1 MIMAE
6 FGEGTSMLSH
16 VLKSKVIAVAL
27 LAVVTISV
35 SAIQSQATP
44 PPQVGSGPRFKL
56 NNDWP
61 KALPNN
67 WQIGPLTGIY
77 GDSHGLIWTVNQ
89 SNHLGDYDLA
99 QDYATGDCC
108 VMAPQV
114 IAFDMKGNVVKSWS
128 VSVPPPAPARDPN
141 APLGQFQAP
150 VMAGAKT
157 YPTKCDGFKCLMNV
171 HSIYV
176 DSKDNVWIVGNGRGD
191 SHILKFDYNG
201 KFLLQIGGD
210 TTKGCCGNQD
220 GNNLGAGSQG
230 GGTGIA
236 YWPATNEVFVTD
248 GYVNR
253 RVVVYDADTG
263 KFKRMWGAYGKP
275 PVASTLDAKGN
286 MVSPEPKRVF
296 DGPGA
301 ESWSTVHGVSI
312 TPDGVVWIAD
322 RVGNRLQQFKIDGTF
337 IREAFV
343 SRKSTNGTGT
353 VYGFSFSKDPD
364 MKYVYVADGGNKKVH
379 ILDRQTLQEV
389 GSFGG
394 CAGQMAGCF
403 NHVHVSATD
412 IAGNVY
418 TGEAAAGARIQR
430 WDIQK

>member
-1 MIMAE
+1 MLGTILKNKAIAMAL
-6 FGEGTSMLSH
+6 FAT
-16 VLKSKVIAVAL
+16 VLAGAS
-27 LAVVTISV
+27 VV
-35 SAIQSQATP
+35 QSYAEAP
-44 PPQVGSGPRFKL
+44 AQVGAGPRFKL
-56 NNDWP
+56 NKDWP

-67 WQIGPLTGIY
+67 WAIGPLTGIF

-89 SNHLGDYDLA
+89 SNHLGEYDLS

-108 VMAPQV
+108 TMAPQV
-114 IAFDMKGNVVKSWS
+114 IAFDMRGNIVKSWS
-128 VSVPPPAPARDPN
+128 VSVPPPKPPRDPN
-141 APLGQFQAP
+141 GQFQAP
-150 VMAGAKT
+150 VMPGAKVF
-157 YPTKCDGFKCLMNV
+157 PTTCAGFKCLSNV

-191 SHILKFDYNG
+191 SHILKFDYSG
-201 KFLLQIGGD
+201 KFLLQIGGSNE
-210 TTKGCCGNQD
+210 KGCCGNQD
-220 GNNLGAGSQG
+220 GDNLGAGPQG

-275 PVASTLDAKGN
+275 PVPSTMDAKGI

-296 DGPGA
+296 EGPGA
-301 ESWSTVHGVSI
+301 ESFSTVHGVSV
-312 TPDGVVWIAD
+312 TPDGVVWVAD
-322 RVGNRLQQFKIDGTF
+322 RVGNRIQQFKVDGTF
-337 IREAFV
+337 IREVFV

-353 VYGFSFSKDPD
+353 VYGFSFSRDPD
-364 MKYVYVADGGNKKVH
+364 MKYVYIADGGNKKVH
-379 ILDRQTLQEV
+379 ILDRKTLQEV

-394 CAGQMAGCF
+394 CSGQMAGCF
-403 NHVHVSATD
+403 NHVHVTATD
-412 IAGNVY
+412 TAGNVY

-430 WDIQK
+430 WDIGK